1 MTIVDFMQQ
10 TAIQVMAAFAV
21 NEDAD
26 AFDARREQIAEV
38 AVRAAEAL
46 AEKYDEDH
54 VFSK

>member
-1 MTIVDFMQQ
+1 MTRVDFMQQ
-10 TAIQVMAAFAV
+10 TAIQVMAALAV

-46 AEKYDEDH
+46 AEKYGEDH
-54 VFSK
+54 VLK